1 MILLFLLV
9 RPVPRKNVGDAFRR
23 TVFVRQGSGDGVSVS
38 LSQHPYFTMHF
49 CGDGVVCPL

>member
-38 LSQHPYFTMHF
+38 LSQHPYFTMRF